1 MGSRDIKEA
10 KAIDLDLDS
19 ITLAGILTPPEGPR
33 GTVIFAHGSGSSRF
47 SPRNRLVARYLQDA
61 GLGTLL
67 FDLLAAAEDAVYE
80 NRFDIGLLARRLKAA
95 TERLL
100 RYPEGKGRKI
110 GYFGASTGSAAAL
123 QAAAELGPIIS
134 AVVSRG
140 GRPDLAERYLPL
152 VGAPTLLIVGEY
164 DEVVLRLNRT
174 ALGLLAGEKRLS
186 VVPRATHLF
195 EEPGALD
202 EVAKMAGDWFV
213 SYLT

>member
-1 MGSRDIKEA
+1 MTGRTGGSPMGSRDIKEA

-19 ITLAGILTPPEGPR
+19 ITMAGILTPPEGPR

-80 NRFDIGLLARRLKAA
+80 NRFEIGLLARRLKAA

-110 GYFGASTGSAAAL
+110 GYF
-123 QAAAELGPIIS
+123 
-134 AVVSRG
+134 
-140 GRPDLAERYLPL
+140 
-152 VGAPTLLIVGEY
+152 
-164 DEVVLRLNRT
+164 
-174 ALGLLAGEKRLS
+174 
-186 VVPRATHLF
+186 
-195 EEPGALD
+195 
-202 EVAKMAGDWFV
+202 
-213 SYLT
+213 